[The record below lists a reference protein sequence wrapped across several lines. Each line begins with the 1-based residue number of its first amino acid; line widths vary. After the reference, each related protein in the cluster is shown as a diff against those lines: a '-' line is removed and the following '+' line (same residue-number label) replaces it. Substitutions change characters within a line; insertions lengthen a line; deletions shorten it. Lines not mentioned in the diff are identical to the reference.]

1 MKEAVKPN
9 SLEGFEPK
17 EIIMGIISHIICA
30 LMGFGASRTVV
41 LGALTPFG
49 ISFLAGSPIHFM
61 PSVATGVFFGYLFPV
76 TQQGGFRYI
85 ASLFAILAIKL
96 LLGSFKKIVNNPFFL
111 GLITLLA
118 VFFTSAVTFDG
129 IPTNILNRIAEAFLA
144 AVGAYFVCRGFAAA
158 DKSSPGLTNEEL
170 ACVFISLSILICG
183 FSPLRPAGI
192 SLGNIMGV
200 ILILIA
206 ARYGGVLSGS
216 VSGIALAFMLI
227 LTGEG
232 SAIIIALSFGGMM
245 AGVFSSYT
253 KYAQIGA
260 VMISCLVSGVINSDI
275 TGIPVIVTEAA
286 IGSVVF
292 LMLPKS
298 IGRKIGGVFTAF
310 PKVTVPTGL
319 KKSLIMRLCVA
330 SNALKDVSST
340 VDRVSLELSKINSP
354 DFSEVISGVEYD
366 SCAGCKLRIYC
377 WETKKNETL
386 GAMLEMT
393 KAVKRG
399 VFSPDDFAPEEF
411 KERCLKPKEISAA
424 VYKRYSEYA
433 SRMAAESRIDEVR
446 SVISD
451 QFNGI
456 SAMLSDLAKDFEK
469 DEQFDNSAA
478 LSAAAALKNIDI
490 SAEECSSRFDKFGR
504 MTIELK
510 VKKTPE
516 LVLNK
521 LQMMKLVSN
530 VVERD
535 FDVPSVNESG
545 GDYFITFTEHAQF
558 CVDIGANQI
567 AAGGSRMCG
576 DAYTYFYDS
585 KGHFVMVLSDGM
597 GTGGRAAVDGAMAS
611 GLMSRLL
618 KAGFGYDCSL
628 KILNSSMLFKSTD
641 ESLATVDVAC
651 LDLYTGKLELL
662 KAGAAPTLV
671 MRSGRTGKAES
682 SSLPAGILRNIGFD
696 KATLKMSEG
705 DIIILLSDGAVSEGT
720 DWIRTELENWEG
732 GKAQELAEKI
742 SEGAKRRRTD
752 SHEDDITVLAAV
764 IEKAV

>member
-1 MKEAVKPN
+1 
-9 SLEGFEPK
+9 
-17 EIIMGIISHIICA
+17 
-30 LMGFGASRTVV
+30 
-41 LGALTPFG
+41 
-49 ISFLAGSPIHFM
+49 
-61 PSVATGVFFGYLFPV
+61 
-76 TQQGGFRYI
+76 
-85 ASLFAILAIKL
+85 
-96 LLGSFKKIVNNPFFL
+96 
-111 GLITLLA
+111 
-118 VFFTSAVTFDG
+118 
-129 IPTNILNRIAEAFLA
+129 
-144 AVGAYFVCRGFAAA
+144 
-158 DKSSPGLTNEEL
+158 
-170 ACVFISLSILICG
+170 
-183 FSPLRPAGI
+183 
-192 SLGNIMGV
+192 MGV

-456 SAMLSDLAKDFEK
+456 SAMLCDLAKDFEK

-671 MRSGRTGKAES
+671 MRSGRTGRAES

-742 SEGAKRRRTD
+742 S
-752 SHEDDITVLAAV
+752 
-764 IEKAV
+764 